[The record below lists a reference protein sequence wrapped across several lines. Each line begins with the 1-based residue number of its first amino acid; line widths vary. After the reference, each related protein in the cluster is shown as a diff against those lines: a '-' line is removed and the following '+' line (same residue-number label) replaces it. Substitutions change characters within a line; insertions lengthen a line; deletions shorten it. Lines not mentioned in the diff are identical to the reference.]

1 VITTEVVVDGL
12 AFPECPRWRPDG
24 LWLSDQHA
32 LDILRIAPGATT
44 ATAVATVDGGPSG
57 LGWLP
62 DGTLVAVSMLDHRLV
77 AVVPSDGTGPA
88 AVETLFDL
96 STLNPGPSND
106 MVVDARGRCY
116 IGNIGFDYYGG
127 APMRPTVLVLAD
139 PAHRG
144 EEDRQAL
151 RVVAEDLAIP
161 NGMVITPSEDELI
174 VAESGGRR
182 LTSYRIAADG
192 SLSDRQVFADL
203 GDETPDGI
211 CLDAEGGVWFG
222 SIGRREVVRVTRGG
236 RVTDRVSTGE
246 RHAVAC
252 MLGGDDRRTL
262 YVTTTGTLDHHVTV
276 AMRSGAVEACRVA
289 VPGAG
294 RP

>member
-24 LWLSDQHA
+24 LWLSDQHSH
-32 LDILRIAPGATT
+32 DILRIGPGPKAE
-44 ATAVATVDGGPSG
+44 VMATVEGGPSG

-62 DGTLVAVSMLDHRLV
+62 DGTLVAVSMLDNRLV
-77 AVVPSDGTGPA
+77 QVEPA
-88 AVETLFDL
+88 RGGGAASVATLFDL
-96 STLNPGPSND
+96 SPLHPGPSND
-106 MVVDARGRCY
+106 MVVDGAGRCY

-139 PAHRG
+139 PARRG
-144 EEDRQAL
+144 TEDRLAL
-151 RVVAEDLAIP
+151 RVVADDLAIP
-161 NGMVITPSEDELI
+161 NGMVITPSDDELI
-174 VAESGGRR
+174 VAESAASR
-182 LTSYRIAADG
+182 LTSYRIEPDG
-192 SLSDRQVFADL
+192 SLVDRRVFADL
-203 GDETPDGI
+203 GGETPDGI
-211 CLDAEGGVWFG
+211 CLDADDGVWFG
-222 SIGRREVVRVTRGG
+222 SIGRREVVRVARGG

-252 MLGGDDRRTL
+252 MLGGDDGRTL

-276 AMRSGAVEACRVA
+276 AMASGAVEACRVA